1 MTPDNQESLIDS
13 QPDGMTIVIP
23 AYNEEGAIQETLEA
37 LKDVLPRL
45 GRTTEVL
52 VVDDGSTDSTVELA
66 RAAGVRVIRHPVNS
80 GYGKSLM
87 TGILA
92 ATHDTIAIVDAD
104 GTYPISR
111 LVELAATYDRG
122 FQMVVGSRRGKHFD
136 GSRITWLQ
144 RAVFR
149 FLAEFASGRHIPDIN
164 SGFRIFDR
172 RPVLE
177 VRSSFSTGF
186 SFTTTLTLL
195 FLLTHLHVTYVP
207 VEYHPRIGRTKVRK
221 LKDSLRALQIII
233 TFFAQFNPAKLFLLL
248 LIVCWAGN
256 VVVGFFAWALY
267 ATSLPFSVGLLI
279 GWNTGCIIMACTALS
294 LLLLKPSINMERLM
308 EICSIGDTGHRRRI

>member
-1 MTPDNQESLIDS
+1 MTPNNQKPLIDP
-13 QPDGMTIVIP
+13 QPDGITIVIP

-37 LKDVLPRL
+37 LREVLPKL
-45 GRTTEVL
+45 GRATETL
-52 VVDDGSTDSTVELA
+52 VVDDGSTDRTGDLA

-92 ATHDTIAIVDAD
+92 ATYDTVAIVDAD
-104 GTYPISR
+104 GTYPINR
-111 LVELAATYDRG
+111 LAHLATTYDQG
-122 FQMVVGSRRGKHFD
+122 FQMVVGSRQGRHFD

-149 FLAEFASGRHIPDIN
+149 FLAEFASGRRIPDIN

-221 LKDSLRALQIII
+221 LKDSLRALQIIV

-248 LIVCWAGN
+248 LIVCWGGN
-256 VVVGFFAWALY
+256 LVLGLMAWTLY
-267 ATSLPFSVGLLI
+267 ATSLPISVGLLI
-279 GWNTGCIIMACTALS
+279 GWNTGCVIMACTALS

-308 EICSIGDTGHRRRI
+308 EICRIGERCP